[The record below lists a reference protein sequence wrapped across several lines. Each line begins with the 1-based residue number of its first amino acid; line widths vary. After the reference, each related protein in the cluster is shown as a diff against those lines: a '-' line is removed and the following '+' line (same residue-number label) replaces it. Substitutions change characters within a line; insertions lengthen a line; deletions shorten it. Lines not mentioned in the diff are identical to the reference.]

1 MYLVISSYVIY
12 PGLYTGVFFK
22 QLRHDRKSGVR
33 VNLDSLIQLDSP
45 KYIQT
50 VPTEVLVNL
59 T

>member
-1 MYLVISSYVIY
+1 M
-12 PGLYTGVFFK
+12 LYTGVFFK